1 MVKTTITITREMHM
15 PAKSEELGEEEEELR
30 ESTAECLDSHDYHGL
45 DVTAAELAKHRRD
58 RSDRALG
65 ERGCTWL
72 NAKYV

>member
-45 DVTAAELAKHRRD
+45 DVTAAELAKHRK
-58 RSDRALG
+58 
-65 ERGCTWL
+65 E
-72 NAKYV
+72 